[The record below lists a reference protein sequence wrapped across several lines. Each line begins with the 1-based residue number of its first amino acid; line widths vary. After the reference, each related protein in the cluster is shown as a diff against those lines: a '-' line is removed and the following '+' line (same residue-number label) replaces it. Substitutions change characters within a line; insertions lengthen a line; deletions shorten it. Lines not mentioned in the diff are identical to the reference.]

1 MPKNPRPPSGEPVA
15 PNGEIVLYQAEDG
28 RTRVECRFVD
38 ETLWLSQALIA
49 ELFQVTV
56 ATVNEHLKNIIAE
69 GEVQPDPTI
78 RKFRIVRREGQR
90 EVEREIEHY
99 NLDVILAVGYRV
111 RSERGTQFR
120 RWATERLS
128 EYLVKGFTMDDQRLK
143 NPPAEGSGI
152 PDYFD
157 ELLERIRDI
166 RASEKRMYLRV
177 REIFT
182 LAGDYDPARRETK
195 EFFQVIQNRL
205 HFAATGKTAPELI
218 AGRARHNK
226 SNMGLT
232 AWKGAVVRKADVTVA
247 KNYLSQE
254 EIAEL
259 NRIVTMWLDFAEDQ
273 ARRRKQVF
281 LKDWET
287 KLNEFL
293 RFNERAVLDD
303 KGSVSRGRRSCRSRV
318 RGVCR
323 PPPRVAG
330 SRSRARAAAI
340 SGRRS
345 QETARAAETQ
355 PVLSRSDQQ
364 LEAARQLLC

>member
-1 MPKNPRPPSGEPVA
+1 MPKNRPPDEPA
-15 PNGEIVLYQAEDG
+15 HTTGEIVLYQTEDG

-56 ATVNEHLKNIIAE
+56 PTVNEHLKNIIAE
-69 GEVQPDPTI
+69 GEVRPGPTI
-78 RKFRIVRREGQR
+78 RKFLIVRREGPR
-90 EVEREIEHY
+90 DVEREIEHY
-99 NLDVILAVGYRV
+99 NLDAILAVGYRV

-143 NPPAEGSGI
+143 NPPVEGSGV

-157 ELLERIRDI
+157 EILERIRDI

-182 LAGDYDPARRETK
+182 LAGDYDPGRKETT
-195 EFFQVIQNRL
+195 EFFQIIQNRL
-205 HFAATGKTAPELI
+205 HFAATGQTAPELI
-218 AGRARHNK
+218 AGRAGHSK
-226 SNMGLT
+226 PNMGLT
-232 AWKGAVVRKADVTVA
+232 SWKGGVVRKADVTVA
-247 KNYLSQE
+247 KNYLTQE
-254 EIAEL
+254 EIGEL
-259 NRIVTMWLDFAEDQ
+259 NRIVTMWLDYAEDQ

-303 KGSVSRGRRSCRSRV
+303 KGGVSKATADAHGETEYEEFAARR
-318 RGVCR
+318 
-323 PPPRVAG
+323 
-330 SRSRARAAAI
+330 RA
-340 SGRRS
+340 
-345 QETARAAETQ
+345 
-355 PVLSRSDQQ
+355 L
-364 LEAARQLLC
+364 LEAEAEREQQQSLEDAARKLPDRPKRNRR